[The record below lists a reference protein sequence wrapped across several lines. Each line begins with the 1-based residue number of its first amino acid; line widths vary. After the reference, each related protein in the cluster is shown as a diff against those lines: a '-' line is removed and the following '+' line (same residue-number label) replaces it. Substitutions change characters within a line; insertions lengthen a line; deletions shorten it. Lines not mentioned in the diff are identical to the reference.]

1 MNVTRHRHFR
11 RDAIPSG
18 TPGLKH
24 PHPNVHYCRESL
36 WLNKKRRGIKPRLYT
51 SRPICFG
58 IRSIISWRVYY
69 LSNSS
74 DETLTAIDRD
84 FLITNFGSSSG
95 IGIERDCLITNSDSS
110 LGGCVS
116 LIIGGMTGKGPIGF
130 GGTTALGMTGRGP
143 IGFGGTTALGMT
155 GRGPIGFGGTTA
167 LGMTGRGPIGF
178 GGTTAL
184 GMTNGFFNLSV
195 TLDFPVTSPFIPLR
209 RWEGGRHTK
218 WYAS

>member
-1 MNVTRHRHFR
+1 M
-11 RDAIPSG
+11 PPG

-24 PHPNVHYCRESL
+24 HHPNIHHCCESL

-51 SRPICFG
+51 SKPICFG
-58 IRSIISWRVYY
+58 IRSIISWRAYY

-110 LGGCVS
+110 SGGCVS
-116 LIIGGMTGKGPIGF
+116 LIIGGMTNGGPIGF
-130 GGTTALGMTGRGP
+130 GGTIAFGMTGRGP
-143 IGFGGTTALGMT
+143 IGFGGTIAFGMTNGGPIGFGGTIAFGMT
-155 GRGPIGFGGTTA
+155 GRGPIGFGGTIA
-167 LGMTGRGPIGF
+167 FGMTGRGPIGF
-178 GGTTAL
+178 

-195 TLDFPVTSPFIPLR
+195 TLYYQFPVFLSPIH
-209 RWEGGRHTK
+209 GGRV
-218 WYAS
+218 A